1 MKFIGFLINS
11 NIYVALGA
19 VFLTLESQVLLGMV
33 PQINPLLFVLFFG
46 VMLDYNFH
54 RLVTLLWRKEDLANE
69 KYRWVRENRDLF
81 YTMTILAFLGFI
93 WSVSMLNVIALL
105 VVAPFALITFFY
117 SIPVVKIN
125 KKSYRLRDIPLLKL
139 FLVAIVWSV
148 LTVLL
153 PVVQANQSFEVL
165 QIGLILLERFLFA
178 FAITLPFDIRDMQ
191 NDRLDGVI
199 TIPMR
204 IGVERSTQ
212 LTNVILVLFVFV
224 ALVHYGF
231 NSIFFVIP
239 ALILS
244 SLVTLFFVNL
254 KSLRSSKFYY
264 NGILDGSILIQGALV
279 MISYYIWFLLLCH

>member
-178 FAITLPFDIRDMQ
+178 F
-191 NDRLDGVI
+191 DGVI